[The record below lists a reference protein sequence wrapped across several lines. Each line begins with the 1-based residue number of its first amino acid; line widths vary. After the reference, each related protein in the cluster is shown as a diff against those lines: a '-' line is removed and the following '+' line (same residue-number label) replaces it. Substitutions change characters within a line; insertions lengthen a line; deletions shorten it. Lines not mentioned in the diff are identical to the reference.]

1 MIAVS
6 RDPRWGRVAE
16 GFGED
21 PYLTA
26 VMGAA
31 MIRGYQGDDL
41 RAPGSIAAAA
51 KHFVGDGHAE
61 GGRDYNTAD
70 MSEHRLQNVYLE
82 PFRAATAAGV
92 ASVMAAF
99 NTIGG
104 KPMHAHRRLL
114 TDVLQEEWGMH
125 GVIVGDADG
134 VGNLVPHGVAL
145 NHPDA
150 VRQSVRA
157 GLDVEMGGSLTDADG
172 RALLTPEELPADRVD
187 D

>member
-1 MIAVS
+1 
-6 RDPRWGRVAE
+6 
-16 GFGED
+16 
-21 PYLTA
+21 
-26 VMGAA
+26 
-31 MIRGYQGDDL
+31 
-41 RAPGSIAAAA
+41 
-51 KHFVGDGHAE
+51 
-61 GGRDYNTAD
+61 
-70 MSEHRLQNVYLE
+70 MSENQLRNVYLE

-114 TDVLQEEWGMH
+114 TSVLKDEYGLR

-134 VGNLVPHGVAL
+134 VGNLVPHGVATDL
-145 NHPDA
+145 LDA

-172 RALLTPEELPADRVD
+172 RAPGSGPAARGPGR
-187 D
+187 